1 MSCKLHFWTPTPLKR
16 VEIIYIYIYDY
27 KLVKIYWIEYRMHLY
42 APVLY
47 GRLMKIRARS
57 AMKFVR
63 SHGVHFCDA
72 QACSGQASGSQRV
85 PEMHLEM

>member
-1 MSCKLHFWTPTPLKR
+1 
-16 VEIIYIYIYDY
+16 
-27 KLVKIYWIEYRMHLY
+27 
-42 APVLY
+42 
-47 GRLMKIRARS
+47 MKIRARS

-72 QACSGQASGSQRV
+72 QASGSQRV